1 MHHERNA
8 DPTAS
13 TSNRSDRPPGV
24 FLFEITKQNT
34 FSLDHD
40 LLNKRIVVD
49 CDRNESPGWRARRLS
64 GNEEPWTSFLFGEQ
78 DAGTIERHYIVDT
91 TEEAIEEIVHAGIVV
106 MTYSSSQARSEPDRP
121 LIRLFFIE
129 LQPA

>member
-1 MHHERNA
+1 
-8 DPTAS
+8 
-13 TSNRSDRPPGV
+13 
-24 FLFEITKQNT
+24 
-34 FSLDHD
+34 
-40 LLNKRIVVD
+40 
-49 CDRNESPGWRARRLS
+49 
-64 GNEEPWTSFLFGEQ
+64 
-78 DAGTIERHYIVDT
+78 VDT